1 MINPVSNEVIVVLIV
16 ALVVLPTMYLAF
28 QQWLRHR
35 RRVMIH
41 RERLAAIE
49 KGIEL
54 PALEQEAQRS
64 SWNVQRTLLLAGLS
78 WISLGIGTFV
88 VLSAVLAHPSQL
100 TEAIPTGLQWIG
112 IVPVGIGVSH
122 LFVYVVGKRT
132 EAEAQPKIP
141 FVKESAPV
149 EEQR

>member
-1 MINPVSNEVIVVLIV
+1 MIDPVSSYVIIVLIV
-16 ALVVLPTMYLAF
+16 ALVVLPIVYLAF

-49 KGIEL
+49 KGIDL
-54 PALEQEAQRS
+54 APLEQEIQRG
-64 SWNVQRTLLLAGLS
+64 SWNVQRILLLAGLS

-88 VLSAVLAHPSQL
+88 VLSAVLVHPSNL
-100 TEAIPTGLQWIG
+100 TEALPNGLQWIG
-112 IVPVGIGVSH
+112 IVPVGIGLSH

-132 EAEAQPKIP
+132 EAESHLKRP
-141 FVKESAPV
+141 FKEHTLV
-149 EEQR
+149 DE

>member
-1 MINPVSNEVIVVLIV
+1 MIDPVSSYVIIVLIV
-16 ALVVLPTMYLAF
+16 ALVVLPIVYLAF

-49 KGIEL
+49 KGIDL
-54 PALEQEAQRS
+54 APLEQEIQRG
-64 SWNVQRTLLLAGLS
+64 SWNVQRILLLAGLS

-88 VLSAVLAHPSQL
+88 VLSAVLVHPSNL
-100 TEAIPTGLQWIG
+100 TEALPNGLQWIG
-112 IVPVGIGVSH
+112 IVPVGIGLSH

-132 EAEAQPKIP
+132 EEKSHHKRP
-141 FVKESAPV
+141 FKEHTLV
-149 EEQR
+149 DE